1 MTYPRM
7 RELINKLND
16 ATKAY
21 DEGKPYMS
29 DLEWDD
35 LYFELKRLEKYNNFT
50 YPDSPTQ
57 SIYHQVVAQLN
68 KVNHNHSM
76 LSLDKTKDLIEVKRF
91 CDAIDTPV
99 LVMLKMDGLTCSI
112 EYRNGILYR
121 AETRGNGEV
130 GEDITH
136 NAWVIDSIP
145 KDIPYKG
152 DLTVDGEIICTYQDF
167 KEFEEQYKNPR
178 NFAAGSIR
186 LLDPNECKK
195 RKLTF
200 IAWEVIGFPG
210 LHYLSDK
217 LDTLSTFNFKTV
229 PYYLYDEKSFSE
241 PWIAYM
247 KQEANELGYPID
259 GIVMKYDDVDLK
271 DELGSTAHHFN
282 NAIAYKFYDEIY
294 TTFLKDIEWTM
305 GRTGVLTPV
314 AFFEPVDIDGTIV
327 ERANLHNISV
337 MTEIMGGAFKG
348 QRIEVFKANMIIPQ
362 IARAENPL
370 NTNVELIRIPT
381 ICPVCGGSTSIAT
394 SDSGVMTLVCA
405 NPQCEGKIVNQLDH
419 YCSKKGLDIKGLS
432 KATLEKLVD
441 WGWVIDITELYELHK
456 LKTEWIK
463 QAGFGEKSVDKI
475 LTAIEESKN
484 CNLIDFIAA
493 LGIPLIGKTVAKELV
508 KYIDS
513 YEDFRNKINNN
524 FDFSSIEGFGPAM
537 NSAIHNFNYDQADYI
552 VANYL
557 TIATPQEKESAQ
569 MNLKDLKFCITGK
582 LKSFKNRDELKS
594 LIEQNGGKVVGS
606 ISAST
611 NYLINND
618 LTSTSAKNKSAQS
631 LNIPIISEE
640 DFKKLF
646 DF

>member
-16 ATKAY
+16 ATKSY

-29 DLEWDD
+29 DLEWDG
-35 LYFELKRLEKYNNFT
+35 LYFELKRLEEYNNFT

-57 SIYHQVVAQLN
+57 SIYHQEVAQLN
-68 KVNHNHSM
+68 KVKHNHSM

-99 LVMLKMDGLTCSI
+99 LTMLKMDGLTCSI

-121 AETRGNGEV
+121 AETRGDGEI

-145 KDIPYKG
+145 KDIPYKAN
-152 DLTVDGEIICTYQDF
+152 LIVDGEIICTYQDF
-167 KEFEEQYKNPR
+167 KEFEKQYKNPR

-200 IAWEVIGFPG
+200 VAWEVIGFPG

-229 PYYLYDEKSFSE
+229 PYYHYDKKIFSE
-241 PWIAYM
+241 SWIAYM

-259 GIVMKYDDVDLK
+259 GIVVKYDDVDLK

-294 TTFLKDIEWTM
+294 TTSLKDIEWTM

-314 AFFEPVDIDGTIV
+314 AIFESIDIDGTIV

-337 MTEIMGGAFKG
+337 MTDIMGGAFKG
-348 QRIEVFKANMIIPQ
+348 QKIEVFKANMIIPQ

-370 NTNVELIRIPT
+370 NTNVELIHIPT

-394 SDSGVMTLVCA
+394 SDSGVKTLVCA
-405 NPQCEGKIVNQLDH
+405 NPQCEGKLVNQLDH

-456 LKTEWIK
+456 LRSEWIK

-475 LTAIEESKN
+475 LTAIEDSKN

-524 FDFSSIEGFGPAM
+524 FDFSSIEGFGPTM
-537 NSAIHNFNYDQADYI
+537 NNAIHNFDYEQADYI

-557 TIATPQEKESAQ
+557 TNVIQIQEDTKATL
-569 MNLKDLKFCITGK
+569 NDLKFCITGK

-594 LIEQNGGKVVGS
+594 LIERNGGKVVGS
-606 ISAST
+606 ISATT

-618 LTSTSAKNKSAQS
+618 ATSTSTKNKSAQA

-646 DF
+646 DL

>member
-1 MTYPRM
+1 MPYTYI
-7 RELINKLND
+7 REYINKLND

-29 DLEWDD
+29 DHEWDN
-35 LYFELKRLEKYNNFT
+35 LYFELKCAEEHHGFA

-57 SIYHQVVAQLN
+57 CIDYQVVNQLR
-68 KVNHNHSM
+68 KVKHNHPM
-76 LSLDKTKDLIEVKRF
+76 LSLEKTKDLNEVKHF
-91 CDAIDTPV
+91 CNTIDTPV
-99 LVMLKMDGLTCSI
+99 LLMLKMDGLTCSI
-112 EYRNGILYR
+112 EYRNGVLYR
-121 AETRGNGEV
+121 AETRGNGEI

-145 KDIPYKG
+145 KDIPYKEN
-152 DLTVDGEIICTYQDF
+152 LIIDGEIICTYNDF

-178 NFAAGSIR
+178 NFASGSIR
-186 LLDPNECKK
+186 LLDPRECKK

-200 IAWEVIGFPG
+200 VVWEVIGFPG

-217 LDTLSTFNFKTV
+217 LSTLTTFGFKVV
-229 PYYLYDEKSFSE
+229 PFYHDDNDIELWIEELVKDSKSF
-241 PWIAYM
+241 
-247 KQEANELGYPID
+247 GYPID
-259 GIVMKYDDVDLK
+259 GIVVKYDDVDLK

-294 TTFLKDIEWTM
+294 TTPLKDIEWTM

-314 AFFEPVDIDGTIV
+314 AVFEPIDMDGTIV

-337 MTEIMGGAFKG
+337 MTDIMGKTYVG
-348 QRIEVFKANMIIPQ
+348 QLVGVYKANQIIPQ
-362 IARAENPL
+362 IANATNPADCDS
-370 NTNVELIRIPT
+370 VELIKIPK
-381 ICPVCGGSTSIAT
+381 ICPVCGGSTSIVT

-405 NPQCEGKIVNQLDH
+405 NPQCEGKIINQLDH

-432 KATLEKLVD
+432 KATLEKLVN
-441 WGWVIDITELYELHK
+441 WGWITDIAELYDLHNMRS
-456 LKTEWIK
+456 EWI
-463 QAGFGEKSVDKI
+463 QQPGFGEKSVDKI
-475 LTAIEESKN
+475 LAAIEESKN

-493 LGIPLIGKTVAKELV
+493 LGIPLIGKTVTKELV
-508 KYIDS
+508 KHIES
-513 YEDFRNKINNN
+513 YEDFREKINNN
-524 FDFSSIEGFGPAM
+524 FDFSSIEGFGPTM
-537 NSAIHNFNYDQADYI
+537 NDAIHNFNYDQADYI

-557 TIATPQEKESAQ
+557 TNIIQIQEDIKVTL
-569 MNLKDLKFCITGK
+569 NDLKFCITGK

-594 LIEQNGGKVVGS
+594 LIERNGGKVVGS

-618 LTSTSAKNKSAQS
+618 VASTSAKNKSAQA

-646 DF
+646 DL